1 MTKQEAMQL
10 AGVETQKELAEL
22 LNIEPPSISQWDP
35 DKIPLLREYQVRE
48 LAATKGKT
56 AEVCRAQD

>member
-48 LAATKGKT
+48 LAAKREQG
-56 AEVCRAQD
+56 EVQHAQA

>member
-10 AGVETQKELAEL
+10 AGVETQKELADL

-48 LAATKGKT
+48 LAARKA
-56 AEVCRAQD
+56 AEVCNAQG

>member
-22 LNIEPPSISQWDP
+22 LGIEPPAVSQWDD

-48 LAATKGKT
+48 LAANRKA
-56 AEVCRAQD
+56 AEVCHAQG

>member
-10 AGVETQKELAEL
+10 AGVETQKELADL
-22 LNIEPPSISQWDP
+22 LEIEPPAVSQWDD

-48 LAATKGKT
+48 LAATRGKP
-56 AEVCRAQD
+56 AEVCHAQG

>member
-22 LNIEPPSISQWDP
+22 LEIEPPAVSQWDD
-35 DKIPLLREYQVRE
+35 DKIPLLREYQVRD
-48 LAATKGKT
+48 LAAKREQG
-56 AEVCRAQD
+56 EVQHAQG